1 MSSHHLPAWLARLA
15 KLQSARPWLFVI
27 VAILSLIPS
36 LWAASGLGFR
46 ADFAELLPENKESV
60 VELRR
65 ASQRL
70 AGVATLT
77 ITAEIAG
84 GKSPESLQKFVD
96 EVVPRLHELGPE
108 WVGAVDSGVHDTQK
122 FFSEHALLYANID
135 DLRKAH
141 EEILD
146 RYDYEVA
153 KASGNLIDDD
163 DPPGELTAESI
174 RERLGAKG
182 IESKATESYPDGY
195 YQSPEGDFIALLI
208 RTPASGKA
216 QTEELKRRVA
226 EVVASVEPQK
236 IHPEMEVRYTG
247 DVITSAEEYDA
258 IVNDLST
265 VGLWGITGILAVVF
279 LYFLRVRT
287 VLLMGATI
295 LVALAWTF
303 GITRYTLGY
312 LNSSSGFLVS
322 IIAGNGINS
331 AIMFMARYIE
341 ARRDQGMAVP
351 DAVKVAHRDSWI
363 PTLAS
368 AATAMLAYGSLIITD
383 FRGFKH
389 FGIIGSYGMVIAWVA
404 TYLFMPAFLAAS
416 EQVWPAYRTVK
427 NSNKGK
433 LRTSYGLIFAKL
445 ALSKPRLVTVIG
457 GLLGVASIALSVQY
471 FSADPIEYDMTN
483 VRNERRDRTTAGEL
497 SSRVDNVVGR
507 IGQDGM
513 AIMTDR
519 VDQVEPLT
527 EALMARYD
535 AAPEDAKPFEQV
547 VSIFSILPKDQDEK
561 LELIEEMHDR
571 LLRARRR
578 GFIQDA
584 DWAEL
589 EPYLPK
595 GEVHPIGIDDL
606 PEQVARAFTERDG
619 TRGRIVYIAPKTGFS
634 VWDAKYLMRWADS
647 FRTTPLPSGEV
658 IKGSGRAV
666 IFADMIEAI
675 SEDAP
680 KAITLSAIGA
690 VVIIL
695 IAYGFDKSAF
705 GVFLPWVIGLAS
717 LIAFM
722 QLYGMKLNFLN
733 FIALPIT
740 TGIGAEYAHNLMQ
753 RYRAEE
759 PDQLAHVVVETGG
772 AVALCSLTTTI
783 GYLALLL
790 SINQGIVS
798 FGLASAV
805 GELTCLF
812 AAVIFL
818 PAVLAWRMQRK
829 RAAGTSEGAGEKQ
842 VAA

>member
-1 MSSHHLPAWLARLA
+1 MSSHHFPTWLARLA
-15 KLQSARPWLFVI
+15 KLQSSRPWFFI
-27 VAILSLIPS
+27 AFAILSLLPS

-46 ADFAELLPENKESV
+46 ADFAELLPDNKDSV

-65 ASQRL
+65 VSKRL
-70 AGVATLT
+70 AGTATLT
-77 ITAEIAG
+77 VVAEIPG
-84 GKSPESLQKFVD
+84 GKSPEALQKFVD
-96 EVVPRLHELGPE
+96 EVTPRLQALGPD
-108 WVGAVDSGVHDTQK
+108 WVGAVDSGVHDTRK
-122 FFSEHALLYANID
+122 FFSENALLYADIK
-135 DLRKAH
+135 DLREAH
-141 EEILD
+141 REITD

-163 DPPGELTAESI
+163 EPPAELTAEAI
-174 RERLGAKG
+174 RERLGANKV
-182 IESKATESYPDGY
+182 KAADSHPGGY
-195 YQSPEGDFIALLI
+195 YQSQEGDLIALLV

-216 QTEELKRRVA
+216 ATEELKRRVA
-226 EVVASVEPQK
+226 DVVASVEPTK
-236 IHPEMEVRYTG
+236 IHPQMVVRYTG
-247 DVITSAEEYDA
+247 DVITQAEEYDA
-258 IVNDLST
+258 IVNDLSS
-265 VGLWGITGILAVVF
+265 VGFWGVTGILGVVF

-295 LVALAWTF
+295 IIALAWTF

-341 ARRDQGMAVP
+341 ARRDEGLAVP
-351 DAVKVAHRDSWI
+351 EAVRLAHRDSWI

-389 FGIIGSYGMVIAWVA
+389 FGIIGSYGMIIAWLV

-416 EQVWPAYRTVK
+416 EQVWPAYRNVQKTRTD
-427 NSNKGK
+427 K
-433 LRTSYGLIFAKL
+433 LRASYGLVFAKIAL
-445 ALSKPRLVTVIG
+445 ARPRLVTI
-457 GLLGVASIALSVQY
+457 LGATLGIASVVLSVLY
-471 FSADPIEYDMTN
+471 FSADPIEYDMTK
-483 VRNERRDRTTAGEL
+483 VRNERRDSTAAGVL
-497 SSRVDNVVGR
+497 SARVDGIVGR

-519 VDQVEPLT
+519 IDQVEPLT
-527 EALMARYD
+527 SALMARHD
-535 AAPEDAKPFEQV
+535 AAPEGAKPFEQV
-547 VSIFSILPKDQDEK
+547 VSIFSLLPKDQDEK
-561 LELIEEMHDR
+561 IPLIEEMHDR
-571 LLRARRR
+571 LVRAKKR
-578 GFIQDA
+578 GFIQEA

-589 EPYLPK
+589 EPHLPK
-595 GEVHPIGIDDL
+595 GELHPIGIDEI

-619 TRGRIVYIAPKTGFS
+619 TRGRIVYIVPKAGFS

-647 FRTTPLPSGEV
+647 FRSTTLPSGEV

-695 IAYGFDKSAF
+695 IAYGFHRSAI
-705 GVFLPWVIGLAS
+705 GVFLPWIIGLSS
-717 LIAFM
+717 LLAFM
-722 QLYGMKLNFLN
+722 HLYGMKLNFLN

-753 RYRAEE
+753 RYRAESPE
-759 PDQLAHVVVETGG
+759 RLAHVVTETGG

-783 GYLALLL
+783 GYLALLM

-812 AAVIFL
+812 AAVIVL
-818 PAVLAWRMQRK
+818 PAFLAWNAQRK
-829 RAAGTSEGAGEKQ
+829 KGAGAAEADGEKR